1 MIKTYKTGETILDDI
16 DFPLKQFFICL
27 KGLVHLQKRITID
40 KSNFYPIDK
49 ENYERRSKQKVCA
62 HTLGRVEPKQYF
74 GLKESL
80 MNLHAGQLPCP
91 LVVAAEPTTLVFFDK
106 HDFVNVFNSE

>member
-1 MIKTYKTGETILDDI
+1 
-16 DFPLKQFFICL
+16 
-27 KGLVHLQKRITID
+27 VTID

-49 ENYERRSKQKVCA
+49 ENYERRSKRKVCA

-106 HDFVNVFNSE
+106 HDFVNVFDSEQITNLLDTVHKHNLINDVQESELILRSMHA